1 MTIRLMFLGEISL
14 FILRDILI
22 QQMHSVGLV
31 ESSLLL
37 KQVARL
43 IKIVYVYINNVAG
56 RKCGGLRFLI

>member
-43 IKIVYVYINNVAG
+43 IKIVYV
-56 RKCGGLRFLI
+56 